1 MPKLSVIVPFH
12 NVGPYAPD
20 TLRSLADNAD
30 PDGAD
35 IEFLLVDDHSTD
47 DTPDF
52 LDRWK
57 DRIPQAT
64 VIRHETNLGV
74 AQARNTGIDAATG
87 DYLTFLDGDDWYAP
101 GHLRAMVDGIH
112 RLGVDFARTDHVLS
126 TDRNRQIRYAPA
138 KERDTVMDPR
148 DGIAPASMVTM
159 VDYPFVPF
167 GIYSARLFENGASRF
182 ETKLRTAEDRLWIWR
197 LHLTARTYAAL
208 SLHGVFYRRGVT
220 TSLTQITDNRQL
232 DFIPSYDLLLDEVSR
247 DRDADRFLPKA
258 VRTYCAMIA
267 FHMAKADQ
275 YEPAVAKRLRRD
287 VADALRRMPQ
297 PVLDETLATMDTTR
311 STLLRSLRDTGK
323 AA

>member
-1 MPKLSVIVPFH
+1 MPKLSVVVPFH

-30 PDGAD
+30 DD
-35 IEFLLVDDHSTD
+35 TEFLLVDDHSTD
-47 DTPDF
+47 ETPDL

-57 DRIPQAT
+57 SRIPQAT
-64 VIRHETNLGV
+64 VIRHSTNLGV

-101 GHLRAMVDGIH
+101 GHLRAMTEGIH

-138 KERDTVMDPR
+138 KVRDTAMDPR
-148 DGIAPASMVTM
+148 DGIAPASMITM

-167 GIYSARLFENGASRF
+167 GVYSARLFEDGAGRF

-197 LHLTARTYAAL
+197 LHLNATSYAAL

-220 TSLTQITDNRQL
+220 TSLTQITDHRQL
-232 DFIPSYDLLLDEVSR
+232 DFIPSYDLLLDEVGR
-247 DRDADRFLPKA
+247 DRDAERFLPKA

-275 YEPAVAKRLRRD
+275 YEAAVGKRLRRD
-287 VADALRRMPQ
+287 VTDALRRMPQ
-297 PVLDETLATMDTTR
+297 RVLDETLATMDTPR
-311 STLLRSLRDTGK
+311 STLLKSLRDTGK

>member
-1 MPKLSVIVPFH
+1 MPKLSVVVPFH

-30 PDGAD
+30 AD
-35 IEFLLVDDHSTD
+35 TEFLLVDDHSTD
-47 DTPDF
+47 ETPDL

-101 GHLRAMVDGIH
+101 GHLRAMVTGIH
-112 RLGVDFARTDHVLS
+112 RLGCDFARTDHVLS

-167 GIYSARLFENGASRF
+167 GVYSARLFENGGSRF

-197 LHLTARTYAAL
+197 LHLTARSYAAL

-275 YEPAVAKRLRRD
+275 YEPAVARRLRRD
-287 VADALRRMPQ
+287 VTDALRRMPQ
-297 PVLDETLATMDTTR
+297 PVLDETLATMDTR
-311 STLLRSLRDTGK
+311 RGTLLRSLRDTGK

>member
-1 MPKLSVIVPFH
+1 VPKLSVVVPFH

-30 PDGAD
+30 PAGTD
-35 IEFLLVDDHSTD
+35 IEFLLIDDHSTD
-47 DTPDF
+47 ETPDF

-57 DRIPQAT
+57 DRIPRAT
-64 VIRHETNLGV
+64 VIRHATNLGV

-101 GHLRAMVDGIH
+101 GHLRAMVAEIE
-112 RLGVDFARTDHVLS
+112 RLGCDFARTDHVLS
-126 TDRNRQIRYAPA
+126 TGRNRQIRYAPA
-138 KERDTVMDPR
+138 KLRDTVMDPR

-167 GIYSARLFENGASRF
+167 GIYSARLFEDGASRF

-197 LHLTARTYAAL
+197 LHLTARSYAAL

-232 DFIPSYDLLLDEVSR
+232 DFIPSYDLLLEEVSR
-247 DRDADRFLPKA
+247 DRAADRLLPQA

-287 VADALRRMPQ
+287 VSDALRRMPQ
-297 PVLDETLATMDTTR
+297 TVLDETLATMDAPR